1 MIRVNSEITYEKRE
15 GVIFRMSF
23 KSLLEDPQDIIWG
36 LIEISDA
43 HLLLESR
50 KFSID
55 KSKSII
61 FISRVCISLSKSTKK
76 WYNKFNKIDSLLPPQ
91 IYNMIQATPT
101 SELFVLTSDDFI
113 SSVNQSFYQNFLRQ
127 CF

>member
-101 SELFVLTSDDFI
+101 SELFVLSSDDFI

>member
-101 SELFVLTSDDFI
+101 SELFVLSSDDFI
-113 SSVNQSFYQNFLRQ
+113 SSVNQSFY
-127 CF
+127 

>member
-43 HLLLESR
+43 QLLLESR

-101 SELFVLTSDDFI
+101 SELFVLSSDDFI

>member
-76 WYNKFNKIDSLLPPQ
+76 WYKFNKIDSLLPPQ

-101 SELFVLTSDDFI
+101 SELFVLSSDDFI